1 MTDNGSESA
10 EAADVLVVGGG
21 VAGLCAALYT
31 ARAGLDTLVVD
42 GGDSILRRNA
52 HLENVPGFPAGVN
65 SNTFLDL
72 LTDQAER
79 NGVRRRGGRVV
90 DVRGAVGGFDVALE
104 DGDDERAARVVAASW
119 SDASYLGGLGV
130 ATRQAGTK
138 RFVETDDCGRTN
150 VDGVYAAGRL
160 AEVEHQTVVVAGHGA
175 TVGIAVVRD
184 ADVPFYH
191 DWVVPAGYFTDRGR
205 DVPPGCAEIPAAE
218 RAEREAESLREM
230 RARFAEPSPEPQR
243 THPSLEDE

>member
-1 MTDNGSESA
+1 MA
-10 EAADVLVVGGG
+10 EREDADSADVLVVGGG

-72 LTDQAER
+72 LTEQADG
-79 NGVRRRGGRVV
+79 NGVRRREGRVA
-90 DVRGAVGGFDVALE
+90 DVRGAVGEFRARLD
-104 DGDDERAARVVAASW
+104 DGDSVAASRVVAASW
-119 SDASYLGGLGV
+119 SDAGYLDGLGV
-130 ATRQAGTK
+130 GTRNAGSK
-138 RFVETDDCGRTN
+138 RFVRTDDCGRTD
-150 VDGVYAAGRL
+150 VEGVYAAGRL
-160 AEVEHQTVVVAGHGA
+160 AETEHQTVVVAGHGA
-175 TVGIAVVRD
+175 EVGIAVVRD

-191 DWVVPAGYFTDRGR
+191 DWVVPEGYFTDRGR
-205 DVPPGCAEIPAAE
+205 DVPPGCAEIPEAE
-218 RAEREAESLREM
+218 RAAREAASRRTMRE
-230 RARFAEPSPEPQR
+230 RFADPHPGPQR